1 MTYLTKKKMKKILF
15 ILLFTPF
22 FSFSQN
28 QHSNDCGFACTHENE
43 LAIGL
48 GIIPSHDFSLGFHA
62 HYVKGIALDNKLGIG
77 LGFETILDEHTHNM
91 YNLMCV
97 YRFGSNINGFLSVAY
112 GAGILMSSEEDHDD
126 HEESHDAHKE
136 DITSSFAQHLEIV
149 YELNHQQKFCYGPV
163 LDIGLEKEGL
173 HYMIGFH
180 VGRVF

>member
-1 MTYLTKKKMKKILF
+1 MKKILF

-126 HEESHDAHKE
+126 HEESHDAHSK
-136 DITSSFAQHLEIV
+136 V
-149 YELNHQQKFCYGPV
+149 K
-163 LDIGLEKEGL
+163 
-173 HYMIGFH
+173 
-180 VGRVF
+180 